1 MFPPPFSSFAAL
13 LSWLLKLTRTVW
25 CMRKRHDCP
34 QARRT
39 TPFAAASAT
48 PQRVNQPQ
56 QMLSC
61 KRGALPQ
68 SCWKESLLQI
78 VEKGVQVLCR
88 AQSRAQV
95 TSNSHWKDDWFCSIL
110 LLPAKHCRM
119 FSLLLA
125 SKFAAFVCQVLG
137 LSNEHELPL
146 MVHTYFPC
154 AANPPFH

>member
-1 MFPPPFSSFAAL
+1 MFPPFLQFCSFAELTVKADKKNL
-13 LSWLLKLTRTVW
+13 MHEEQAWLPQGKEDHSLCSSTEGKSAPADGGLT
-25 CMRKRHDCP
+25 
-34 QARRT
+34 
-39 TPFAAASAT
+39 
-48 PQRVNQPQ
+48 
-56 QMLSC
+56 C
-61 KRGALPQ
+61 KRGALYQ
-68 SCWKESLLQI
+68 STWKENLLEV
-78 VEKGVQVLCR
+78 VERGAQVLCR
-88 AQSRAQV
+88 AESRAQV

-154 AANPPFH
+154 VANPPFH